1 MPDPTGLLSHLNR
14 QHRGMAWKEPCRV
27 ATTATV
33 TISTALNSGDTIDGV
48 TLADGDR
55 VLVKDQSTGN
65 QNGIYVVGTTPA
77 RAYDM
82 DQDGTTSVVAEE
94 IAGAFVWVIAGT
106 ANAQTLWFTTNVA
119 GGTLGS
125 TTITFSQFTGGGGT
139 TITTKDEG
147 STLSSTVTTLDFTG
161 AGVTASGGGATTTV
175 NIPGGGG
182 SASPSYLGYNTIG
195 GSTQAMTSQRIYCT
209 QITAGGSGNV
219 LLGIQAYMA
228 VTAEAVVNCLWALFA
243 DSGSDTIGDLLSYVT
258 DTAGTDASAAL
269 IHATGNYPARWW
281 GKPMSWA
288 LDASTKYWVGVSFI
302 GGGGNP
308 NLYKDGSGS
317 DRYYTLGS
325 GPYIG
330 DGTYTAFTQV
340 NTTNKHSIRALVL

>member
-14 QHRGMAWKEPCRV
+14 QHRGIAWKEPCRV
-27 ATTATV
+27 ATTASI

-161 AGVTASGGGATTTV
+161 AGVTASGGGATTTID
-175 NIPGGGG
+175 IPGGSGALTLLSSNVLGSAAADITVTGISGSYKDLILVCRFRSTDAGVGLSFRMRVGAGSIDTGNNYAYREAYEGWTGG
-182 SASPSYLGYNTIG
+182 SNSSTGTDHFDVAICPNSGATAGFFGSARVEVLNYPS
-195 GSTQAMTSQRIYCT
+195 TSQTR
-209 QITAGGSGNV
+209 GF
-219 LLGIQAYMA
+219 LGQG
-228 VTAEAVVNCLWALFA
+228 F
-243 DSGSDTIGDLLSYVT
+243 SQ
-258 DTAGTDASAAL
+258 
-269 IHATGNYPARWW
+269 
-281 GKPMSWA
+281 
-288 LDASTKYWVGVSFI
+288 
-302 GGGGNP
+302 
-308 NLYKDGSGS
+308 DGSGIIQTWMS
-317 DRYYTLGS
+317 GAWKNVSSAMDQVRIYASAGNLDTGS
-325 GPYIG
+325 ALYIYG
-330 DGTYTAFTQV
+330 RG
-340 NTTNKHSIRALVL
+340 

>member
-27 ATTATV
+27 ATTASI

-55 VLVKDQSTGN
+55 VLVKDQATGS
-65 QNGIYVVGTTPA
+65 QNGIYIAGTTPA

-125 TTITFSQFTGGGGT
+125 TTITFSEFTGGGGT

-161 AGVTASGGGATTTV
+161 AGVTASGGGATTTID
-175 NIPGGGG
+175 IPGGSGGALTLLSSNVLG
-182 SASPSYLGYNTIG
+182 SATADITVTGISGSYKDLIIVIKARGDTAASGIG
-195 GSTQAMTSQRIYCT
+195 LRMRVGNGSIDTGSNYAYARNYQGSTSGADASASDSFLNLGFIAAASS
-209 QITAGGSGNV
+209 TAGAFGSVEISIRNYISASHWKG
-219 LLGIQAYMA
+219 Y
-228 VTAEAVVNCLWALFA
+228 
-243 DSGSDTIGDLLSYVT
+243 SGTSWYG
-258 DTAGTDASAAL
+258 GTDATLSNILAGAWKNTSAA
-269 IHATGNYPARWW
+269 IDQVRIYVGTGN
-281 GKPMSWA
+281 
-288 LDASTKYWVGVSFI
+288 LDTGSS
-302 GGGGNP
+302 
-308 NLYKDGSGS
+308 LYIYGRG
-317 DRYYTLGS
+317 
-325 GPYIG
+325 
-330 DGTYTAFTQV
+330 
-340 NTTNKHSIRALVL
+340 